1 MRPCAFASAAIKGFI
16 EEVSRIII
24 TSLRFHGYGDVICY
38 SAKMFDTWIFYT
50 KQLNLRSGYVYIY
63 VCICI
68 HTNIHCVYVMECN
81 AMQCNVI
88 SCHVMSCI

>member
-63 VCICI
+63 MY
-68 HTNIHCVYVMECN
+68 VYVYIQTYTVCM
-81 AMQCNVI
+81 
-88 SCHVMSCI
+88 

>member
-1 MRPCAFASAAIKGFI
+1 MLIQAFDFGGKMRPCAFASAAIKGFI

-63 VCICI
+63 MY
-68 HTNIHCVYVMECN
+68 VYVYIQTYTVCM
-81 AMQCNVI
+81 
-88 SCHVMSCI
+88 